1 MAGGNIRGGSGQQLA
16 TLYDATTRAMLLE
29 FDVVLSDNQSRDT
42 KGTEW
47 PVQRKAAMTDFIIP
61 GLKTVDLKVIFTSTP
76 AGDSNAG
83 EDVAY
88 QIALLT
94 GQLAAATTVTA
105 NAVEP
110 STSPFRDFDKV
121 EALDRIQQ
129 ARQPII
135 LSTNAYTFG
144 PCYILSAKTR
154 RDVSTGLAI
163 ECMVSLREIRI
174 VDSAYVS
181 LPPRKFAFRA
191 GDAWAMNREGGSAT
205 PTASTPGAAAA
216 AAAANP
222 LP

>member
-29 FDVVLSDNQSRDT
+29 FDVVISDNQSRET

-47 PVQRKAAMTDFIIP
+47 PVQRKSAMTDFIIP
-61 GLKTVDLKVIFTSTP
+61 GLKTIDLKVIFTSTP
-76 AGDSNAG
+76 ADDSNAG

-88 QIALLT
+88 QIALLA
-94 GQLAAATTVTA
+94 GQPAAGATAVE

-121 EALDRIQQ
+121 ETLDRIQQ

-144 PCYILSAKTR
+144 PCYIAGVKTR
-154 RDVSTGLAI
+154 RDSAMGLAI
-163 ECMVSLREIRI
+163 ECSVTLRELRL

-181 LPPRKFAFRA
+181 LPPRRFAFRA
-191 GDAWAMNREGGSAT
+191 GDAWAMTRDGGSAT
-205 PTASTPGAAAA
+205 PTASAPGAAAA
-216 AAAANP
+216 ATAANP
-222 LP
+222 P